1 MTNKIIKQKNKD
13 YEEIASQSESE
24 DEEKK
29 LQDVKKEELT
39 VGELFKYEEKL
50 EKFNEQLAIEKEEL
64 RKEQQLDPYLEKYIE
79 A

>member
-50 EKFNEQLAIEKEEL
+50 EKFNE
-64 RKEQQLDPYLEKYIE
+64 
-79 A
+79 